1 MVQDAGTRSVALVIF
16 DCDGVL
22 VDSEAATCGLCAQAA
37 REAGMA
43 VSDEDSI
50 VTFSGMAL
58 PLIRTMIERETGTTL
73 APDWTAMMQARFVAA
88 MGQSAKP
95 VPGVY
100 AMLDTVRAMGLPMR
114 VGTNSSMEEMT
125 VKFAAT
131 NLGPYFGDRIH
142 SAVDVGAPKPRPDI
156 YLTAARHEG
165 VPPHACVVLEDSLPG
180 AQAALAAGMTCVMLV
195 EAGKNPPDLS
205 GVLRIEHLSEFP
217 MVLERLNEQG

>member
-1 MVQDAGTRSVALVIF
+1 MVQDAGIRSVALVIF

-37 REAGMA
+37 RDAGMV

-50 VTFSGMAL
+50 ETFSGMAL
-58 PLIRTMIERETGTTL
+58 PLIRTMIERETGSTL

-88 MGQSAKP
+88 MEKGARP

-100 AMLDTVRAMGLPMR
+100 TMLDTVRAMGLPMR

-217 MVLERLNEQG
+217 AVLERLSGQG